1 MLLFIKAD
9 VLNIELTV
17 IKKLIS
23 KLKTIKDIKNF
34 NSYWLWSTENV
45 NIQNIIFYSMVMV
58 DSNQIQTMIFFNFT
72 INDR

>member
-45 NIQNIIFYSMVMV
+45 KN
-58 DSNQIQTMIFFNFT
+58 
-72 INDR
+72 

>member
-1 MLLFIKAD
+1 LWTVTIQQKNITFTNDMMLFTEAD

-45 NIQNIIFYSMVMV
+45 KN
-58 DSNQIQTMIFFNFT
+58 
-72 INDR
+72 